1 MNRTPLYEEHQK
13 LGAKIVPF
21 AGWEMPLS
29 YTGVLEE
36 HRATRSAVGL
46 FDVSHMG
53 RIDVTGPAA
62 VELLDRVATSS
73 VKKLAVGGM
82 QYALACNE
90 QGGILDD
97 IMIYRFGEQRYFVCA
112 NASNAEKIFQWLTK
126 QAACLPDRRAGL
138 SGLAVTDRSAEL
150 AQVAVQGPRSRDL
163 MKPLTSADLDRL
175 KLRHCIETKLAGVPM
190 LLSRSGYTGEL
201 GYELY
206 LPADRAREVWTI
218 LTKNGTA
225 VGLKP
230 CGLGCRDTLRLEMG
244 YPLYGNDMD
253 ETTTPIEAS
262 LDFAVDLNKGEF
274 IGREVMARQK
284 ANGVP
289 RKLIGFELL
298 QRGVP
303 RHGHKISSDGKEIGV
318 VSSGNHSP
326 SLNKGIGMGYV
337 QTIFAGIGG
346 KIRIDIR
353 GNAVPAVVVDR
364 PFYKKGK

>member
-1 MNRTPLYEEHQK
+1 MNRTPLYEEHKK

-53 RIDVTGPAA
+53 RIELTGPTAA
-62 VELLDRVATSS
+62 DLLDRVATSP

-112 NASNAEKIFQWLTK
+112 NASNAEKIFQWLVK
-126 QAACLPDRRAGL
+126 QAA
-138 SGLAVTDRSAEL
+138 GLAGVQVTDRSAEM

-163 MKPLTSADLDRL
+163 MKPLTAADLDRL
-175 KLRHCIETKLAGVPM
+175 KLRHCLETKVAGVPM

-206 LPADRAREVWTI
+206 LPADRAPEVWET
-218 LTKNGTA
+218 LLHKGSA
-225 VGLKP
+225 YGLKP

-262 LDFAVDLNKGEF
+262 LEFAVDLEKGDF
-274 IGREVMARQK
+274 IGRGVMARQRK
-284 ANGVP
+284 NGIS

-298 QRGVP
+298 RRGVP
-303 RHGHKISSDGKEIGV
+303 RHGHKIFSDGKEIGIV
-318 VSSGNHSP
+318 TSGNHAP

-337 QTIFAGIGG
+337 PPLFAELGG
-346 KIRIDIR
+346 EILIDIR
-353 GNAVPAVVVDR
+353 GNAAPAVIVHR
-364 PFYKKGK
+364 PFYKRK

>member
-1 MNRTPLYEEHQK
+1 MNRTPLYEEHKK

-62 VELLDRVATSS
+62 VALLDRVATSP

-112 NASNAEKIFQWLTK
+112 NASNAGKIFEWLVK
-126 QAACLPDRRAGL
+126 QAADF
-138 SGLAVTDRSAEL
+138 SGLQVTDRSPAL
-150 AQVAVQGPRSRDL
+150 AQIAVQGPRSRDL
-163 MKPLTSADLDRL
+163 MRPLTEAALDQL
-175 KLRHCIETKLAGVPM
+175 KLRHCVEAKVAGVPM

-206 LPADRAREVWTI
+206 LPAGRAREVWET
-218 LTKNGTA
+218 LLHKGSA
-225 VGLKP
+225 YGLKP

-253 ETTTPIEAS
+253 ETITPIEAS
-262 LDFAVDLNKGEF
+262 LEFAVDLEKTDF
-274 IGREVMARQK
+274 IGREAMVRQK
-284 ANGVP
+284 ENGIA
-289 RKLIGFELL
+289 RKLIGFELS

-303 RHGHKISSDGKEIGV
+303 RHGQTILSGGKEVGIV
-318 VSSGNHSP
+318 ASGNHAP

-337 QTIFAGIGG
+337 RTAFAKTGG
-346 KIRIDIR
+346 EIQIDIR
-353 GNAVPAVVVDR
+353 GNAVPAVIVDR
-364 PFYKKGK
+364 PFYKKKK

>member
-1 MNRTPLYEEHQK
+1 MKRTPLYEEHKK

-29 YTGVLEE
+29 YSGVLEE
-36 HRATRSAVGL
+36 HRATRSGVGL

-62 VELLDRVATSS
+62 VELLDRVATSP
-73 VKKLAVGGM
+73 VRKLAVGAM

-112 NASNAEKIFQWLTK
+112 NASNAEKIFQWLAK
-126 QAACLPDRRAGL
+126 QAASFSDVK
-138 SGLAVTDRSAEL
+138 VTDRSAAL

-163 MKPLTSADLDRL
+163 MKPLTEAALDPL
-175 KLRHCIETKLAGVPM
+175 KLRHCVETKVAGVPM

-206 LPADRAREVWTI
+206 LPAERAGHLWETLI
-218 LTKNGTA
+218 SKGSA
-225 VGLKP
+225 QGLRP

-253 ETTTPIEAS
+253 ETTTPIDAS
-262 LDFAVDLNKGEF
+262 LDFAVDIEKGEF
-274 IGREVMARQK
+274 IGRDVMARQK
-284 ANGVP
+284 ENGTS
-289 RKLIGFELL
+289 RKLIGFELSE
-298 QRGVP
+298 RGVP
-303 RHGHKISSDGKEIGV
+303 RHGHTILFDGNGIGV
-318 VSSGNHSP
+318 VTSGNHSP
-326 SLNKGIGMGYV
+326 SMNKGIGMGYV
-337 QTIFAGIGG
+337 RTAFAKTGVAIS
-346 KIRIDIR
+346 IDIR
-353 GNAVPAVVVDR
+353 GNAVPGEIVER
-364 PFYKKGK
+364 PFYRKK

>member
-1 MNRTPLYEEHQK
+1 MNRPMNRTPLYEEHKK

-29 YTGVLEE
+29 YAGVLEE
-36 HRATRSAVGL
+36 HRATRSGVGL
-46 FDVSHMG
+46 FDISHMG
-53 RIDVTGPAA
+53 RIEVTGPASA
-62 VELLDRVATSS
+62 ALLDRVATSS

-126 QAACLPDRRAGL
+126 QAADF
-138 SGLAVTDRSAEL
+138 SGVEVIDRSAEL
-150 AQVAVQGPRSRDL
+150 AQLAVQGPRSRDL
-163 MKPLTSADLDRL
+163 MKPLTEADLDRL
-175 KLRHCIETKLAGVPM
+175 KLRHCIETKVAGVPM
-190 LLSRSGYTGEL
+190 RLSRSGYTGEL

-206 LPADRAREVWTI
+206 LPADRARKVWET
-218 LTKNGTA
+218 LLHKGSA
-225 VGLKP
+225 HGLKL

-262 LDFAVDLNKGEF
+262 LEFTVDFKKDDF
-274 IGREVMARQK
+274 IGREVMIRQK
-284 ANGVP
+284 ENGIS

-298 QRGVP
+298 RRGVP
-303 RHGHKISSDGKEIGV
+303 RHGHTIFSDGKEIGV
-318 VSSGNHSP
+318 VTSGNHSP

-337 QTIFAGIGG
+337 QTLFAELGG
-346 KIRIDIR
+346 EILIDIR
-353 GNAVPAVVVDR
+353 GNAVPAVIVER
-364 PFYKKGK
+364 PFYRKKK

>member
-1 MNRTPLYEEHQK
+1 MNHTPLYEEHKK

-53 RIDVTGPAA
+53 RIDLTGPAA
-62 VELLDRVATSS
+62 VTLLDRVATSP

-112 NASNAEKIFQWLTK
+112 NASNAEKIFQWLAK
-126 QAACLPDRRAGL
+126 QAAGF
-138 SGLAVTDRSAEL
+138 SGVQVTDRSAAL
-150 AQVAVQGPRSRDL
+150 AQIAVQGPRSRDL
-163 MKPLTSADLDRL
+163 MRPLTEAALDQL
-175 KLRHCIETKLAGVPM
+175 KLRHCVEAKVAGVPM

-206 LPADRAREVWTI
+206 LPAGRAREVWET
-218 LTKNGTA
+218 LLLKGSA
-225 VGLKP
+225 YGLKP

-262 LDFAVDLNKGEF
+262 LEFAVDLGKGDF
-274 IGREVMARQK
+274 IGRGVMVRQK
-284 ANGVP
+284 ENGIS

-303 RHGHKISSDGKEIGV
+303 RHGHTIFAGGQEIGV
-318 VSSGNHSP
+318 VASGNYSP
-326 SLNKGIGMGYV
+326 ALNKGIGMGYV
-337 QTIFAGIGG
+337 RTTFAEVGG
-346 KIRIDIR
+346 EIQIDIR
-353 GNAVPAVVVDR
+353 GTAVPAVIVER
-364 PFYKKGK
+364 PFYTRKK

>member
-1 MNRTPLYEEHQK
+1 MKRTPLYEEHKK
-13 LGAKIVPF
+13 LGAKMIPF
-21 AGWEMPLS
+21 TGWEMPLS

-62 VELLDRVATSS
+62 VELLDCVATSP

-112 NASNAEKIFQWLTK
+112 NASNAEKIFEWITK
-126 QAACLPDRRAGL
+126 QAAGF
-138 SGLAVTDRSAEL
+138 SGVRVTDRSAAL
-150 AQVAVQGPRSRDL
+150 AQIAVQGPRSRDL
-163 MKPLTSADLDRL
+163 MRPLTEAALDQL
-175 KLRHCIETKLAGVPM
+175 KLRHCVEAKVAGVPM

-206 LPADRAREVWTI
+206 LPADRAREVWET
-218 LTKNGTA
+218 LVHKGSA
-225 VGLKP
+225 YGLKP

-253 ETTTPIEAS
+253 ETITPIEAS
-262 LDFAVDLNKGEF
+262 LDFAVELGKGNF

-284 ANGVP
+284 ENGIS

-303 RHGHKISSDGKEIGV
+303 RHGYAIFSDGKEIGIV
-318 VSSGNHSP
+318 ASGNHSP

-337 QTIFAGIGG
+337 RTTFAEVGRE
-346 KIRIDIR
+346 IRIDIR

-364 PFYKKGK
+364 PFYKKKK

>member
-1 MNRTPLYEEHQK
+1 MKRTPLYEEHKK
-13 LGAKIVPF
+13 LGAKMIPF
-21 AGWEMPLS
+21 TGWEMPLS

-53 RIDVTGPAA
+53 RIDVTGPASA
-62 VELLDRVATSS
+62 ELLDHVATSP
-73 VKKLAVGGM
+73 VRKLAVGGM

-126 QAACLPDRRAGL
+126 QAAGI
-138 SGLAVTDRSAEL
+138 SGVQVTDRSAAL
-150 AQVAVQGPRSRDL
+150 AQIAVQGPRSRDL
-163 MKPLTSADLDRL
+163 MRPLTEAALDQL
-175 KLRHCIETKLAGVPM
+175 KLRHCVEAKVAGVPM

-206 LPADRAREVWTI
+206 LPADRAREVWET
-218 LTKNGTA
+218 LVHKGSA
-225 VGLKP
+225 FGLKP

-253 ETTTPIEAS
+253 ETITPIEAS
-262 LDFAVDLNKGEF
+262 LDFAVDLEKGKF
-274 IGREVMARQK
+274 IGREVMVRQK
-284 ANGVP
+284 ENGIS

-303 RHGHKISSDGKEIGV
+303 RHGHTILSDGQEIGIV
-318 VSSGNHSP
+318 ASGNHSP

-337 QTIFAGIGG
+337 KTMFAEVGRE
-346 KIRIDIR
+346 IRIDIR
-353 GNAVPAVVVDR
+353 GNVVPAVVVDR
-364 PFYKKGK
+364 PFYKKKK

>member
-1 MNRTPLYEEHQK
+1 MNRTPLYEEHKK

-29 YTGVLEE
+29 YSGVLEE
-36 HRATRSAVGL
+36 HRATRTAIGL

-53 RIDVTGPAA
+53 RIDVIGPAA
-62 VELLDRVATSS
+62 VELLDRVATSA

-82 QYALACNE
+82 QYALVCNE

-112 NASNAEKIFQWLTK
+112 NASNAEKIFQWLIK
-126 QAACLPDRRAGL
+126 QAAGF
-138 SGLAVTDRSAEL
+138 SGLQVADRSGGL

-163 MKPLTSADLDRL
+163 MKPLTEAALDQL
-175 KLRHCIETKLAGVPM
+175 KLRHCVEAKVAGVPM

-206 LPADRAREVWTI
+206 LPSDRAPEVWET
-218 LTKNGTA
+218 LVHKGSA
-225 VGLKP
+225 YGLKP

-262 LDFAVDLNKGEF
+262 LDFAVDLEKGDF
-274 IGREVMARQK
+274 IGRGVMLRQK
-284 ANGVP
+284 ENGIS
-289 RKLIGFELL
+289 RKLIGFELAE
-298 QRGVP
+298 RGVP
-303 RHGHKISSDGKEIGV
+303 RHGHTILSDGKEIGIV
-318 VSSGNHSP
+318 ASGNHSP

-337 QTIFAGIGG
+337 QTPFAKIGG
-346 KIRIDIR
+346 EIRIDIR
-353 GNAVPAVVVDR
+353 GNAVPAVIVER
-364 PFYKKGK
+364 PFYKKKT

>member
-1 MNRTPLYEEHQK
+1 MKRTPLYDEHKK

-53 RIDVTGPAA
+53 RIELTGPAA
-62 VELLDRVATSS
+62 VELLNRVATSPA
-73 VKKLAVGGM
+73 KKLAVGGM

-90 QGGILDD
+90 QGGVLDD
-97 IMIYRFGEQRYFVCA
+97 IMIYRFDERRYFVCA
-112 NASNAEKIFQWLTK
+112 NASNAEKIDQWLRK
-126 QAACLPDRRAGL
+126 QAAGL
-138 SGLAVTDRSAEL
+138 SGVDVTDRSAEL
-150 AQVAVQGPRSRDL
+150 AQIAVQGPRSREL
-163 MKPLTSADLDRL
+163 MKPLTAVDLDRL
-175 KLRHCIETKLAGVPM
+175 KLRHCIETKVAGVPM

-206 LPADRAREVWTI
+206 LPADRTPGVWET
-218 LTKNGTA
+218 LLHEGATY
-225 VGLKP
+225 GLKP

-253 ETTTPIEAS
+253 ETATPLEAS
-262 LDFAVDLNKGEF
+262 LDFAVDLAKGDF
-274 IGREVMARQK
+274 IGREVMRRQK
-284 ANGVP
+284 EDGVS

-298 QRGVP
+298 RQGVP
-303 RHGHKISSDGKEIGV
+303 RHGHAILCDGKEIGV
-318 VSSGNHSP
+318 VTSGNHSP

-337 QTIFAGIGG
+337 QTRFAEVGG
-346 KIRIDIR
+346 KIQIDIR
-353 GNAVPAVVVDR
+353 GNAVPALVVER
-364 PFYKKGK
+364 PFYKKGKA

>member
-53 RIDVTGPAA
+53 RINLTGPAA
-62 VELLDRVATSS
+62 VALLDRVATSP

-97 IMIYRFGEQRYFVCA
+97 IMICRFGEQRYFVCA
-112 NASNAEKIFQWLTK
+112 NASNAEKIFQWLAK
-126 QAACLPDRRAGL
+126 QAAGL
-138 SGLAVTDRSAEL
+138 SGVQVTDRSTEL
-150 AQVAVQGPRSRDL
+150 VQLAVQGPRSRDL
-163 MKPLTSADLDRL
+163 MRPLTEAALDQL
-175 KLRHCIETKLAGVPM
+175 KLRHCIEAKVAGVPM

-206 LPADRAREVWTI
+206 LPAGRAREVWET
-218 LTKNGTA
+218 LLLKGSA
-225 VGLKP
+225 YGLKP

-262 LDFAVDLNKGEF
+262 LEFAVDLEKGDF
-274 IGREVMARQK
+274 IGRGVMVRQK
-284 ANGVP
+284 ENGIS

-303 RHGHKISSDGKEIGV
+303 RHGHTIFADGQEIGV
-318 VSSGNHSP
+318 VASGNHSP
-326 SLNKGIGMGYV
+326 ALNKGIGMGYV
-337 QTIFAGIGG
+337 RTTFAEVGG
-346 KIRIDIR
+346 EIQIDIR
-353 GNAVPAVVVDR
+353 GNAVPAVIVER
-364 PFYKKGK
+364 PFYKKRKA